1 MNPSFHI
8 VRRGR
13 ACRTHNRR
21 AVNRDSAGRTSID
34 GLARRFR
41 CRSITPVSDRRG
53 RIGIDVGGTFTDAV
67 IVVDGHVRIAK
78 VRSTPERIESGFIDG
93 LRQLLQ
99 RAGAEAGDVGYLAH
113 GSTVATNA
121 IVQRR
126 LARTA
131 LITNQG
137 FRDVLTIGT
146 QMRSRVY
153 DLWTPE
159 PQPIVPRD
167 LCLGVGGRLDAEGR
181 EVEPLDSDSVRAAA
195 AVLRDR
201 GVEAVAVMLLFSF
214 INDDHERQV
223 GEILAEELPGT
234 VVSLSS
240 RVVPEFREYV
250 RASTTALNA
259 SLLPMMGAYL
269 GAVTDRVAG
278 EGVSVPLHM
287 MQTNG
292 GVAPAARARELP
304 IALSAS
310 GPAAG
315 VIGGARLAELVG
327 ESAALTFDMGGTT
340 ADIGLVIDGSPQRRF
355 SGEAAGMP
363 INLPQIDVLCIGSGG
378 GSIARVDRFGS
389 LTVGPASAGA
399 EPGPAAYGLGG
410 LDATVTDAHVVLG
423 NLSAESALA
432 DGVPL
437 DGELAERAVAV
448 AVGAPLGLGVEE
460 AAVAILRIANANMA
474 NALRVMTIARG
485 HDPRR
490 FALVAIGGAGP
501 MHACALADELGIPR
515 VVIPRY
521 PGVAAA
527 LGLLA
532 TDIRHDLRRSWL
544 QPTAAIAPADLDA
557 EFARLES
564 EAADLLDTSSSVTR
578 SFEFSHELDMRYRG
592 QAYNLTVP
600 CAPRPVTADV
610 IAAAEAAF
618 EEEHR
623 RLYDYTPTVTE
634 TDIVTLR
641 LRALAR
647 IPDIDWTVAEDG
659 RRAAVAATRRVYHG
673 GWREW
678 AAAGRDALAQD
689 DTIASETIIEQ
700 EDTTV
705 VIPPGWSGRV
715 GAAGTLVLQRGAE

>member
-1 MNPSFHI
+1 M
-8 VRRGR
+8 
-13 ACRTHNRR
+13 
-21 AVNRDSAGRTSID
+21 
-34 GLARRFR
+34 
-41 CRSITPVSDRRG
+41 SDKRG

-67 IVVDGHVRIAK
+67 IVVDDGHVRIAK
-78 VRSTPERIESGFIDG
+78 VRSTPERIEAGFMDG
-93 LRQLLQ
+93 LRQLLE
-99 RAGAEAGDVGYLAH
+99 RAGAEAADVGYLAH

-131 LITNQG
+131 LITNEG
-137 FRDVLTIGT
+137 FRDVLAIGT
-146 QMRSRVY
+146 QMRAHVY

-159 PQPIVPRD
+159 PEPIVPRD
-167 LCLGVGGRLDAEGR
+167 LCLGVRGRLDAAGE
-181 EVEPLDSDSVRAAA
+181 EVEPLDADSVRAAA
-195 AVLRDR
+195 AALRDR
-201 GVEAVAVMLLFSF
+201 DVEAVAVMLLFSF
-214 INDDHERQV
+214 INDEHERRV
-223 GEILAEELPGT
+223 AEILAEELPGT

-259 SLLPMMGAYL
+259 SLLPLMGAYL
-269 GAVTDRVAG
+269 GAVTDEVAG

-378 GSIARVDRFGS
+378 GSIARVDQFGS

-410 LDATVTDAHVVLG
+410 EDATVTDAHVVLG
-423 NLSAESALA
+423 NLSPESALA

-437 DGELAERAVAV
+437 DRELAERAVAA
-448 AVGAPLGLGVEE
+448 AVGEPLGLVVEE
-460 AAVAILRIANANMA
+460 AAAAILRIANANMA

-544 QPTAAIAPADLDA
+544 QPTAAIVPADLDV
-557 EFARLES
+557 EFARLEA
-564 EAADLLDTSSSVTR
+564 EAADLLKTSASVTR

-600 CAPRPVTADV
+600 FAPRPVTAEA
-610 IAAAEAAF
+610 IAAAEEAF

-659 RRAAVAATRRVYHG
+659 RRPAVAGTRRVYHG
-673 GWREW
+673 GWRRW
-678 AAAGRDALAQD
+678 TAAGREQLAQD
-689 DTIASETIIEQ
+689 DTIAAETIIEQ

-715 GAAGTLVLQRGAE
+715 GAAGTLVLQRGAD

>member
-1 MNPSFHI
+1 
-8 VRRGR
+8 
-13 ACRTHNRR
+13 
-21 AVNRDSAGRTSID
+21 
-34 GLARRFR
+34 
-41 CRSITPVSDRRG
+41 VSDKRG

-67 IVVDGHVRIAK
+67 IVVDDGHVRIAK
-78 VRSTPERIESGFIDG
+78 VRSTPERIEAGFMDG
-93 LRQLLQ
+93 LRQLLE
-99 RAGAEAGDVGYLAH
+99 RAGAEAADVGYLAH

-131 LITNQG
+131 LITNEG
-137 FRDVLTIGT
+137 FRDVLAIGT
-146 QMRSRVY
+146 QMRAHVY

-159 PQPIVPRD
+159 PEPIVPRD
-167 LCLGVGGRLDAEGR
+167 LCLGVRGRLDAAGD
-181 EVEPLDSDSVRAAA
+181 EVEPLDTDGVRAAA
-195 AVLRDR
+195 AALRDR
-201 GVEAVAVMLLFSF
+201 DVEAVAVMLLFSF

-223 GEILAEELPGT
+223 GDILAEELPGT

-250 RASTTALNA
+250 RASTTVLNA
-259 SLLPMMGAYL
+259 SLLPLMGAYM
-269 GAVTDRVAG
+269 GAVTDEVAG

-327 ESAALTFDMGGTT
+327 ESAAVTFDMGGTT

-378 GSIARVDRFGS
+378 GSIARVDQFGS

-410 LDATVTDAHVVLG
+410 EDATVTDAHVVLG

-437 DGELAERAVAV
+437 DRELAERAVAA
-448 AVGAPLGLGVEE
+448 AVGEPLGLGVEE

-474 NALRVMTIARG
+474 NALRVMTVARG

-544 QPTAAIAPADLDA
+544 QPTAAIAPADLDT
-557 EFARLES
+557 EFARLEA
-564 EAADLLDTSSSVTR
+564 EASGLLATSASVTR
-578 SFEFSHELDMRYRG
+578 RFEFSHELDMRYRG

-600 CAPRPVTADV
+600 FAPRPVTAEAIV
-610 IAAAEAAF
+610 AAAEAF

-647 IPDIDWTVAEDG
+647 IPEIDWTVAEDG
-659 RRAAVAATRRVYHG
+659 ERAAVAGTRRVYHG

-678 AAAGRDALAQD
+678 TAAGREALAQD
-689 DTIASETIIEQ
+689 DTIAAETIIEQ

-705 VIPPGWSGRV
+705 VIPPAWSGRV
-715 GAAGTLVLQRGAE
+715 GAAGTLVLQRGAD

>member
-1 MNPSFHI
+1 
-8 VRRGR
+8 
-13 ACRTHNRR
+13 
-21 AVNRDSAGRTSID
+21 
-34 GLARRFR
+34 
-41 CRSITPVSDRRG
+41 VSDKRG

-67 IVVDGHVRIAK
+67 IVVDDGHVRIAK
-78 VRSTPERIESGFIDG
+78 VRSTPERIEAGFMDG
-93 LRQLLQ
+93 LRQLLE
-99 RAGAEAGDVGYLAH
+99 RAGAEAADVGYLAH

-131 LITNQG
+131 LITNEG
-137 FRDVLTIGT
+137 FRDVLAIGT
-146 QMRSRVY
+146 QMRGHVY

-159 PQPIVPRD
+159 PEPIVPRD
-167 LCLGVGGRLDAEGR
+167 LCLGVRGRLDAAGE
-181 EVEPLDSDSVRAAA
+181 EVEPLDADSVRTAAA
-195 AVLRDR
+195 ALRDR
-201 GVEAVAVMLLFSF
+201 DVEAVAVMLLFSF
-214 INDDHERQV
+214 INDEHERRV
-223 GEILAEELPGT
+223 AEILAEELPGT

-259 SLLPMMGAYL
+259 SLLPLMGAYL
-269 GAVTDRVAG
+269 GAVTDEVAG

-378 GSIARVDRFGS
+378 GSIARVDQFGS

-410 LDATVTDAHVVLG
+410 EDATVTDAHVVLG
-423 NLSAESALA
+423 NLSPESALA

-437 DGELAERAVAV
+437 DRELAERAVAA
-448 AVGAPLGLGVEE
+448 AVGEPLGLGVEE
-460 AAVAILRIANANMA
+460 AAAAILRIANANMA

-544 QPTAAIAPADLDA
+544 QPTAAIVPADLDV
-557 EFARLES
+557 EFARLEA
-564 EAADLLDTSSSVTR
+564 EAADLLNTSASVTR

-600 CAPRPVTADV
+600 FAPRPVTAEA
-610 IAAAEAAF
+610 IAAAEEAF

-659 RRAAVAATRRVYHG
+659 RQPAVAGTRRVYHG
-673 GWREW
+673 GWRRW
-678 AAAGRDALAQD
+678 TAAGREQLAQD
-689 DTIASETIIEQ
+689 DTIAAETIIEQ

-715 GAAGTLVLQRGAE
+715 GAAGTLVLQRGAD

>member
-1 MNPSFHI
+1 M
-8 VRRGR
+8 
-13 ACRTHNRR
+13 
-21 AVNRDSAGRTSID
+21 
-34 GLARRFR
+34 
-41 CRSITPVSDRRG
+41 
-53 RIGIDVGGTFTDAV
+53 
-67 IVVDGHVRIAK
+67 
-78 VRSTPERIESGFIDG
+78 DG
-93 LRQLLQ
+93 LRQLLE
-99 RAGAEAGDVGYLAH
+99 RAGAEAADVGYLAH

-131 LITNQG
+131 LITNEG
-137 FRDVLTIGT
+137 FRDVLAIGT
-146 QMRSRVY
+146 QMRAHVY

-159 PQPIVPRD
+159 PEPIVPRD
-167 LCLGVGGRLDAEGR
+167 LCLGVRGRLDAAGE
-181 EVEPLDSDSVRAAA
+181 EVEPLDADSVRAAA
-195 AVLRDR
+195 AALRDR
-201 GVEAVAVMLLFSF
+201 DVEAVAVMLLFSF
-214 INDDHERQV
+214 INDDHERRV
-223 GEILAEELPGT
+223 AEILAEELPGT

-259 SLLPMMGAYL
+259 SLLPLMGAYL
-269 GAVTDRVAG
+269 GAVTDEVAC

-327 ESAALTFDMGGTT
+327 ERAALTFDMGGTT

-378 GSIARVDRFGS
+378 GSIARVDQFGS

-410 LDATVTDAHVVLG
+410 EDATVTDAHVVLG
-423 NLSAESALA
+423 NLSPESALA

-437 DGELAERAVAV
+437 DRELAARAVAA
-448 AVGAPLGLGVEE
+448 AVGEPLGLGVEE
-460 AAVAILRIANANMA
+460 AAAAILRIANANMA

-544 QPTAAIAPADLDA
+544 QPTAAIVPADLDV
-557 EFARLES
+557 EFARLEA
-564 EAADLLDTSSSVTR
+564 EAADLLNTSASVTR

-600 CAPRPVTADV
+600 FAPRPVTAEA
-610 IAAAEAAF
+610 IAAAEEAF

-659 RRAAVAATRRVYHG
+659 RRPAVAGTRLVYHG
-673 GWREW
+673 GWRRW
-678 AAAGRDALAQD
+678 TAAGREQLAQD
-689 DTIASETIIEQ
+689 DTIAAETIIEQ

-715 GAAGTLVLQRGAE
+715 GAAGTLVLQRGAD

>member
-1 MNPSFHI
+1 M
-8 VRRGR
+8 
-13 ACRTHNRR
+13 
-21 AVNRDSAGRTSID
+21 
-34 GLARRFR
+34 
-41 CRSITPVSDRRG
+41 SDKRG

-67 IVVDGHVRIAK
+67 IVVDDGHVRIAK
-78 VRSTPERIESGFIDG
+78 VRSTPERIEAGFMDG
-93 LRQLLQ
+93 LRQLLE
-99 RAGAEAGDVGYLAH
+99 RAGAKAADVGYLAH

-131 LITNQG
+131 LITNEG
-137 FRDVLTIGT
+137 FRDVLAIGT
-146 QMRSRVY
+146 QMRAHVY

-159 PQPIVPRD
+159 PEPIVPRD
-167 LCLGVGGRLDAEGR
+167 LCLGVRGRLDAAGE
-181 EVEPLDSDSVRAAA
+181 EVEPLDADSVRAAA
-195 AVLRDR
+195 AALRDR

-214 INDDHERQV
+214 INDDHERRV
-223 GEILAEELPGT
+223 GEILAEELPGA

-259 SLLPMMGAYL
+259 SLLPLMGAYL
-269 GAVTDRVAG
+269 GAVTDQVAG

-378 GSIARVDRFGS
+378 GSIARVDQFGS

-410 LDATVTDAHVVLG
+410 KDATVTDAHVVLG

-437 DGELAERAVAV
+437 DRELAERAVTA
-448 AVGAPLGLGVEE
+448 AVGEPLGLGVEE

-544 QPTAAIAPADLDA
+544 QPTAAITPADLDL
-557 EFARLES
+557 EFARLEA
-564 EAADLLDTSSSVTR
+564 EAEDLLETSASVTR

-600 CAPRPVTADV
+600 FAPRPVTAEA
-610 IAAAEAAF
+610 IAAAVKAF
-618 EEEHR
+618 EDEHR

-647 IPDIDWTVAEDG
+647 IPDIDWTVAED
-659 RRAAVAATRRVYHG
+659 RRRPAVAGSRRVYHG
-673 GWREW
+673 GWRQW
-678 AAAGRDALAQD
+678 AASGREQLAQD
-689 DTIASETIIEQ
+689 DTIAAETIIEQ

-705 VIPPGWSGRV
+705 VIPLGWSGLV
-715 GAAGTLVLQRGAE
+715 GAAGTLVLQRGAD

>member
-1 MNPSFHI
+1 
-8 VRRGR
+8 
-13 ACRTHNRR
+13 
-21 AVNRDSAGRTSID
+21 
-34 GLARRFR
+34 
-41 CRSITPVSDRRG
+41 
-53 RIGIDVGGTFTDAV
+53 
-67 IVVDGHVRIAK
+67 
-78 VRSTPERIESGFIDG
+78 
-93 LRQLLQ
+93 
-99 RAGAEAGDVGYLAH
+99 
-113 GSTVATNA
+113 
-121 IVQRR
+121 
-126 LARTA
+126 
-131 LITNQG
+131 
-137 FRDVLTIGT
+137 
-146 QMRSRVY
+146 
-153 DLWTPE
+153 
-159 PQPIVPRD
+159 
-167 LCLGVGGRLDAEGR
+167 
-181 EVEPLDSDSVRAAA
+181 
-195 AVLRDR
+195 
-201 GVEAVAVMLLFSF
+201 
-214 INDDHERQV
+214 
-223 GEILAEELPGT
+223 
-234 VVSLSS
+234 
-240 RVVPEFREYV
+240 
-250 RASTTALNA
+250 
-259 SLLPMMGAYL
+259 
-269 GAVTDRVAG
+269 
-278 EGVSVPLHM
+278 
-287 MQTNG
+287 
-292 GVAPAARARELP
+292 
-304 IALSAS
+304 
-310 GPAAG
+310 

-378 GSIARVDRFGS
+378 GSIARVDQFGS

-410 LDATVTDAHVVLG
+410 EDATVTDAHVVLG

-437 DGELAERAVAV
+437 DRELAERAVTA
-448 AVGAPLGLGVEE
+448 AVGEPLGLGVEE

-544 QPTAAIAPADLDA
+544 QPTAAITPADLDL
-557 EFARLES
+557 EFARLEA
-564 EAADLLDTSSSVTR
+564 EAEDLLETSASVTR

-600 CAPRPVTADV
+600 FAPRPVTAEA
-610 IAAAEAAF
+610 IAAAVKAF
-618 EEEHR
+618 EDEHR

-647 IPDIDWTVAEDG
+647 IPTSTG
-659 RRAAVAATRRVYHG
+659 RSPRTAG
-673 GWREW
+673 GPRSP
-678 AAAGRDALAQD
+678 APGASTMAAGASGRPPDASSSPR
-689 DTIASETIIEQ
+689 TIRS
-700 EDTTV
+700 
-705 VIPPGWSGRV
+705 PPNDHRAGGHDRGDPTGWSGLV
-715 GAAGTLVLQRGAE
+715 GAAGTLVLQRRGGLMSPRHDRSDHHGDPGQRVPPHRRGDGGGRVPRLVLADHPRDARLQLRSVHARRAHGRQLRADPGPARPDAVRAGGGSREVGRGRRRATPSSRTTPTWAAPTRPTCRCSRRFTATAASSPGPARSPTTSTSAAGSRAPRAPSAPSCFQEGLIFRP

>member
-1 MNPSFHI
+1 
-8 VRRGR
+8 
-13 ACRTHNRR
+13 
-21 AVNRDSAGRTSID
+21 
-34 GLARRFR
+34 
-41 CRSITPVSDRRG
+41 VSDKRG

-67 IVVDGHVRIAK
+67 IVVDDGHVRIAK
-78 VRSTPERIESGFIDG
+78 VRSTPERIEAGFMDG
-93 LRQLLQ
+93 LRQLLE
-99 RAGAEAGDVGYLAH
+99 RAGAEAADVGYLAH

-131 LITNQG
+131 LITNEG
-137 FRDVLTIGT
+137 FRDVLAIGT
-146 QMRSRVY
+146 QMRARVY

-159 PQPIVPRD
+159 PEPIVPRD
-167 LCLGVGGRLDAEGR
+167 LCLGVRGRLDAAGD
-181 EVEPLDSDSVRAAA
+181 EVQPLDIDSVRAAA
-195 AVLRDR
+195 AALRDR

-214 INDDHERQV
+214 INDDHERRV
-223 GEILAEELPGT
+223 GEILAEELPGI

-259 SLLPMMGAYL
+259 SLLPLMGAYL
-269 GAVTDRVAG
+269 GAVTDQVTGA
-278 EGVSVPLHM
+278 GVSVPLHM

-292 GVAPAARARELP
+292 GVAPAGRARELP

-315 VIGGARLAELVG
+315 VIGGARLAGLVG

-378 GSIARVDRFGS
+378 GSIARVDQFGS

-410 LDATVTDAHVVLG
+410 EQATVTDAHVVLG

-437 DGELAERAVAV
+437 DRELAERAVAA
-448 AVGAPLGLGVEE
+448 AVGEPLSLRVEE

-532 TDIRHDLRRSWL
+532 SDIRHDLRRSWL

-557 EFARLES
+557 EFARLEA
-564 EAADLLDTSSSVTR
+564 EAGDLLETSASVTR
-578 SFEFSHELDMRYRG
+578 SFEFSLELDMRYRG

-600 CAPRPVTADV
+600 FAPRPVTAEA
-610 IAAAEAAF
+610 IAAAEEAF
-618 EEEHR
+618 QDEHR

-659 RRAAVAATRRVYHG
+659 RRATVAGTRRVYHG

-678 AAAGRDALAQD
+678 TAAGREALAQD
-689 DTIASETIIEQ
+689 DTIAAETIIEQ

-715 GAAGTLVLQRGAE
+715 GAAGTLVLGRGTG

>member
-1 MNPSFHI
+1 
-8 VRRGR
+8 
-13 ACRTHNRR
+13 
-21 AVNRDSAGRTSID
+21 
-34 GLARRFR
+34 
-41 CRSITPVSDRRG
+41 VSDKRG

-67 IVVDGHVRIAK
+67 IVVDDGHVRIAK
-78 VRSTPERIESGFIDG
+78 VRSTPERIEAGFMDG
-93 LRQLLQ
+93 LRQLLE
-99 RAGAEAGDVGYLAH
+99 RAGAEAADVGYLAH

-131 LITNQG
+131 LITNEG
-137 FRDVLTIGT
+137 FRDVLAIGT
-146 QMRSRVY
+146 QMRAHVY

-159 PQPIVPRD
+159 PEPIVPRD
-167 LCLGVGGRLDAEGR
+167 LCLGVRGRLDAAGQ
-181 EVEPLDSDSVRAAA
+181 EVEPLDADSVRAAA
-195 AVLRDR
+195 AALRDR
-201 GVEAVAVMLLFSF
+201 DVEAVAVMLLFSF
-214 INDDHERQV
+214 INDDHERRV
-223 GEILAEELPGT
+223 AEILAEELPGT

-259 SLLPMMGAYL
+259 SLLPLMGAYL
-269 GAVTDRVAG
+269 GAVTDEVAG

-378 GSIARVDRFGS
+378 GSIARVDQFGS

-410 LDATVTDAHVVLG
+410 EDATVTDAHVVLG
-423 NLSAESALA
+423 NLSPESALA

-437 DGELAERAVAV
+437 DRELAERAVAA
-448 AVGAPLGLGVEE
+448 AVGEPLGLVVEE
-460 AAVAILRIANANMA
+460 AAAAILRIANANMA

-544 QPTAAIAPADLDA
+544 QPTAAIVSADLDV
-557 EFARLES
+557 EFARLEA
-564 EAADLLDTSSSVTR
+564 EAANLLNTSASVTR

-600 CAPRPVTADV
+600 FAPRPVTAEA
-610 IAAAEAAF
+610 IAAAEEAF

-647 IPDIDWTVAEDG
+647 IPDIDWTVAEEG
-659 RRAAVAATRRVYHG
+659 RRPAVAGTRRVYHG
-673 GWREW
+673 GWRRW
-678 AAAGRDALAQD
+678 TAAGREQLAQD
-689 DTIASETIIEQ
+689 DTIAAETIIEQ

-715 GAAGTLVLQRGAE
+715 GAAGTLVLQRGAD

>member
-1 MNPSFHI
+1 M
-8 VRRGR
+8 
-13 ACRTHNRR
+13 
-21 AVNRDSAGRTSID
+21 
-34 GLARRFR
+34 
-41 CRSITPVSDRRG
+41 SDKRG

-67 IVVDGHVRIAK
+67 IVVDDGHVRIAK
-78 VRSTPERIESGFIDG
+78 VRSTPERIEAGFMDG
-93 LRQLLQ
+93 LRQLLE
-99 RAGAEAGDVGYLAH
+99 RAGAEAADVGYLAH

-131 LITNQG
+131 LITNEG
-137 FRDVLTIGT
+137 FRDVLAIGT
-146 QMRSRVY
+146 QMRGHVY

-159 PQPIVPRD
+159 PEPIVPRD
-167 LCLGVGGRLDAEGR
+167 LCLGVRGRLDAAGE
-181 EVEPLDSDSVRAAA
+181 EVEPLDADSVRAAA
-195 AVLRDR
+195 AALRDR
-201 GVEAVAVMLLFSF
+201 DVEAVAVMLLFSF
-214 INDDHERQV
+214 INDEHERRV
-223 GEILAEELPGT
+223 AEILAEELPGT

-259 SLLPMMGAYL
+259 SLLPLMGAYL
-269 GAVTDRVAG
+269 GAVTDEVAG

-378 GSIARVDRFGS
+378 GSIARVDQFGS

-410 LDATVTDAHVVLG
+410 EDATVTDAHVVLG
-423 NLSAESALA
+423 NLSPESALA

-437 DGELAERAVAV
+437 DRELAERAVAA
-448 AVGAPLGLGVEE
+448 AVGEPLGLGVEE
-460 AAVAILRIANANMA
+460 AAAAILRIANANMA

-544 QPTAAIAPADLDA
+544 QPTAAIVPADLDV
-557 EFARLES
+557 EFARLEA
-564 EAADLLDTSSSVTR
+564 EAADLLNTSASVTR

-600 CAPRPVTADV
+600 FAPRPVTAEA
-610 IAAAEAAF
+610 IAAAEEAF

-659 RRAAVAATRRVYHG
+659 RRPAVAGTRRVYHG
-673 GWREW
+673 GWRRW
-678 AAAGRDALAQD
+678 TAAGREQLAQD
-689 DTIASETIIEQ
+689 DTIAAETIIEQ

-715 GAAGTLVLQRGAE
+715 GAAGTLVLQRGAD

>member
-1 MNPSFHI
+1 M
-8 VRRGR
+8 
-13 ACRTHNRR
+13 
-21 AVNRDSAGRTSID
+21 
-34 GLARRFR
+34 
-41 CRSITPVSDRRG
+41 SDKRG

-67 IVVDGHVRIAK
+67 IVVDDGHVRIAK
-78 VRSTPERIESGFIDG
+78 VRSTPERIEAGFMDG
-93 LRQLLQ
+93 LRQLLE
-99 RAGAEAGDVGYLAH
+99 RAGAEAADVGYLAH

-131 LITNQG
+131 LITNEG
-137 FRDVLTIGT
+137 FRDVLAIGT
-146 QMRSRVY
+146 QMRGHVY

-159 PQPIVPRD
+159 PEPIVPRD
-167 LCLGVGGRLDAEGR
+167 LCLGVRGRLDAAGE
-181 EVEPLDSDSVRAAA
+181 EVEPLDADSVRTAAA
-195 AVLRDR
+195 ALRDR
-201 GVEAVAVMLLFSF
+201 DVEAVAVMLLFSF
-214 INDDHERQV
+214 INDEHERRV
-223 GEILAEELPGT
+223 AEILAEELPGT

-259 SLLPMMGAYL
+259 SLLPLMGAYL
-269 GAVTDRVAG
+269 GAVTDEVAG

-378 GSIARVDRFGS
+378 GSIARVDQFGS

-410 LDATVTDAHVVLG
+410 EDATVTDAHVVLG
-423 NLSAESALA
+423 NLSPESALA

-437 DGELAERAVAV
+437 DRELAERAVAA
-448 AVGAPLGLGVEE
+448 AVGEPLGLGVEE
-460 AAVAILRIANANMA
+460 AAAAILRIANANMA

-544 QPTAAIAPADLDA
+544 QPTAAIVPADLDV
-557 EFARLES
+557 EFARLEA
-564 EAADLLDTSSSVTR
+564 EAADLLNTSASVTR

-600 CAPRPVTADV
+600 FAPRPVTAEA
-610 IAAAEAAF
+610 IAAAEEAF

-659 RRAAVAATRRVYHG
+659 RRPAVAGTRRVYHG
-673 GWREW
+673 GWRRW
-678 AAAGRDALAQD
+678 TAAGREQLAQD
-689 DTIASETIIEQ
+689 DTIAAETIIEQ

-715 GAAGTLVLQRGAE
+715 GAAGTLVLQRGAD

>member
-1 MNPSFHI
+1 
-8 VRRGR
+8 
-13 ACRTHNRR
+13 
-21 AVNRDSAGRTSID
+21 
-34 GLARRFR
+34 
-41 CRSITPVSDRRG
+41 
-53 RIGIDVGGTFTDAV
+53 
-67 IVVDGHVRIAK
+67 VVDDGHVRIAK
-78 VRSTPERIESGFIDG
+78 VRSTPERIEAGFMDG
-93 LRQLLQ
+93 LRQLLE
-99 RAGAEAGDVGYLAH
+99 RAGAEAADVGYLAH

-131 LITNQG
+131 LITNEG
-137 FRDVLTIGT
+137 FRDVLAIGT
-146 QMRSRVY
+146 QMRAHVY

-159 PQPIVPRD
+159 PEPIVPRD
-167 LCLGVGGRLDAEGR
+167 LCLGVRGRLDAAGE
-181 EVEPLDSDSVRAAA
+181 EVEPLDADSVRAAA
-195 AVLRDR
+195 AALRDR
-201 GVEAVAVMLLFSF
+201 DVEAVAVMLLFSF
-214 INDDHERQV
+214 INDDHERRV
-223 GEILAEELPGT
+223 AEILAEELPGT

-259 SLLPMMGAYL
+259 SLLPLMGSYL
-269 GAVTDRVAG
+269 GAVTDEVAG

-378 GSIARVDRFGS
+378 GSIARVDQFGS

-410 LDATVTDAHVVLG
+410 EDATVTDAHVVLG
-423 NLSAESALA
+423 NLSPESALA

-437 DGELAERAVAV
+437 DRELAERAVAA
-448 AVGAPLGLGVEE
+448 AVGEPLGLGVEE
-460 AAVAILRIANANMA
+460 AAAAILRIANANMA

-544 QPTAAIAPADLDA
+544 QPTAAIVPADLDV
-557 EFARLES
+557 EFARLEA
-564 EAADLLDTSSSVTR
+564 EAADLLNTSASVTR

-600 CAPRPVTADV
+600 FAPRPVTAEA
-610 IAAAEAAF
+610 IAAAEEAF

-659 RRAAVAATRRVYHG
+659 RRPAVAGTRRVYHG
-673 GWREW
+673 GWRRW
-678 AAAGRDALAQD
+678 TAAGREQLAQD
-689 DTIASETIIEQ
+689 DTIAAETIIEQ

-715 GAAGTLVLQRGAE
+715 GAAGTLVLQRGAD

>member
-1 MNPSFHI
+1 M
-8 VRRGR
+8 
-13 ACRTHNRR
+13 
-21 AVNRDSAGRTSID
+21 
-34 GLARRFR
+34 
-41 CRSITPVSDRRG
+41 
-53 RIGIDVGGTFTDAV
+53 
-67 IVVDGHVRIAK
+67 
-78 VRSTPERIESGFIDG
+78 DG
-93 LRQLLQ
+93 LRQLLE
-99 RAGAEAGDVGYLAH
+99 RAGAEAADVGYLAH

-131 LITNQG
+131 LITNEG
-137 FRDVLTIGT
+137 FRDVLAIGT
-146 QMRSRVY
+146 QMRAHVY

-159 PQPIVPRD
+159 PEPIVPRD
-167 LCLGVGGRLDAEGR
+167 LCLGVRGRLDAAGD
-181 EVEPLDSDSVRAAA
+181 EVEPLDTDGVRAAA
-195 AVLRDR
+195 AALRDR
-201 GVEAVAVMLLFSF
+201 DVEAVAVMLLFSF

-223 GEILAEELPGT
+223 GDILAEELPGT

-250 RASTTALNA
+250 RASTTVLNA
-259 SLLPMMGAYL
+259 SLLPLMGAYM
-269 GAVTDRVAG
+269 GAVTDEVAG

-327 ESAALTFDMGGTT
+327 ESAAVTFDMGGTT

-378 GSIARVDRFGS
+378 GSIARVDQFGS

-410 LDATVTDAHVVLG
+410 EDATVTDAHVVLG

-437 DGELAERAVAV
+437 DRELAERAVAA
-448 AVGAPLGLGVEE
+448 AVGEPLGLGVEE

-474 NALRVMTIARG
+474 NALRVMTVARG

-544 QPTAAIAPADLDA
+544 QPTAAIAPADLDT
-557 EFARLES
+557 EFARLEA
-564 EAADLLDTSSSVTR
+564 EASGLLATSASVTR
-578 SFEFSHELDMRYRG
+578 RFEFSHELDMRYRG

-600 CAPRPVTADV
+600 FAPRPVTAEA
-610 IAAAEAAF
+610 IAAAAEAF

-647 IPDIDWTVAEDG
+647 IPEIDWTVAEDG
-659 RRAAVAATRRVYHG
+659 ERAAVAGTRRVYHG

-678 AAAGRDALAQD
+678 TAAGREALAQD
-689 DTIASETIIEQ
+689 DTIAAETIIEQ

-705 VIPPGWSGRV
+705 VIPPAWSGRV
-715 GAAGTLVLQRGAE
+715 GAAGTLVLQRGAD

>member
-1 MNPSFHI
+1 M
-8 VRRGR
+8 
-13 ACRTHNRR
+13 
-21 AVNRDSAGRTSID
+21 
-34 GLARRFR
+34 
-41 CRSITPVSDRRG
+41 SDKRG

-67 IVVDGHVRIAK
+67 IVVDDGHVRIAK
-78 VRSTPERIESGFIDG
+78 VRSTPERIEAGFMDG
-93 LRQLLQ
+93 LRQLLE
-99 RAGAEAGDVGYLAH
+99 RAGAEAADVGYLAH

-131 LITNQG
+131 LITNEG
-137 FRDVLTIGT
+137 FRDVLAIGT
-146 QMRSRVY
+146 QMRGHVY

-159 PQPIVPRD
+159 PEPIVPRD
-167 LCLGVGGRLDAEGR
+167 LCLGVRGRLDAAGE
-181 EVEPLDSDSVRAAA
+181 EVEPLDADSVRTAAA
-195 AVLRDR
+195 ALRDR
-201 GVEAVAVMLLFSF
+201 DVEAVAVMLLFSF
-214 INDDHERQV
+214 INDEHERRV
-223 GEILAEELPGT
+223 AEILAEELPGT

-259 SLLPMMGAYL
+259 SLLPLMGAYL
-269 GAVTDRVAG
+269 GAVTDEVAG

-378 GSIARVDRFGS
+378 GSIARVDQFGS

-410 LDATVTDAHVVLG
+410 EDATVTDAHVVLG
-423 NLSAESALA
+423 NLSPESALA

-437 DGELAERAVAV
+437 DRELAERAVAA
-448 AVGAPLGLGVEE
+448 AVGEPLGLGVEE
-460 AAVAILRIANANMA
+460 AAAAILRIANANMA

-544 QPTAAIAPADLDA
+544 QPTAAIVPADLDV
-557 EFARLES
+557 EFARLEA
-564 EAADLLDTSSSVTR
+564 EAADLLNTSGSVTR

-600 CAPRPVTADV
+600 FAPRPVTAEA
-610 IAAAEAAF
+610 IAAAEEAF

-659 RRAAVAATRRVYHG
+659 RRPAVAGTRRVYHG
-673 GWREW
+673 GWRRW
-678 AAAGRDALAQD
+678 TAAGREQLAQD
-689 DTIASETIIEQ
+689 DTIAAETIIEQ

-715 GAAGTLVLQRGAE
+715 GAAGTLVLQRGAD

>member
-1 MNPSFHI
+1 M
-8 VRRGR
+8 
-13 ACRTHNRR
+13 
-21 AVNRDSAGRTSID
+21 
-34 GLARRFR
+34 
-41 CRSITPVSDRRG
+41 SDKRG

-67 IVVDGHVRIAK
+67 IVVDDGHVRIAK
-78 VRSTPERIESGFIDG
+78 VRSTPERIEAGFMDG
-93 LRQLLQ
+93 LRQLLE
-99 RAGAEAGDVGYLAH
+99 RAGAEAADVGYLAH

-131 LITNQG
+131 LITNEG
-137 FRDVLTIGT
+137 FRDVLAIGT
-146 QMRSRVY
+146 QMRAHVY

-159 PQPIVPRD
+159 PEPIVPRD
-167 LCLGVGGRLDAEGR
+167 LCLGVRGRLDAAGE
-181 EVEPLDSDSVRAAA
+181 EVEPLDADSVRTAAA
-195 AVLRDR
+195 ALRDR
-201 GVEAVAVMLLFSF
+201 DVEAVAVMLLFSF
-214 INDDHERQV
+214 INDEHERRV
-223 GEILAEELPGT
+223 AEILAEELPGT

-259 SLLPMMGAYL
+259 SLLPLMGAYL
-269 GAVTDRVAG
+269 GAVTDEVAG

-378 GSIARVDRFGS
+378 GSIARVDQFGS

-410 LDATVTDAHVVLG
+410 EDATVTDAHVVLG
-423 NLSAESALA
+423 NLSPESALA

-437 DGELAERAVAV
+437 DRELAERAVAA
-448 AVGAPLGLGVEE
+448 AVGEPLGLGVEE
-460 AAVAILRIANANMA
+460 AAAAILRIANANMA

-544 QPTAAIAPADLDA
+544 QPTAAIVPADLDV
-557 EFARLES
+557 EFARLEA
-564 EAADLLDTSSSVTR
+564 EAADLLNTSASVTR

-600 CAPRPVTADV
+600 FAPRPVTAEA
-610 IAAAEAAF
+610 IAAAEEAF

-623 RLYDYTPTVTE
+623 RLYDYTPSVTE

-659 RRAAVAATRRVYHG
+659 RQPAVAGTRRVYHG
-673 GWREW
+673 GWRRW
-678 AAAGRDALAQD
+678 TAAGREQLAQD
-689 DTIASETIIEQ
+689 DTIAAETIIEQ

-715 GAAGTLVLQRGAE
+715 GAAGTLVLQRGAD

>member
-1 MNPSFHI
+1 M
-8 VRRGR
+8 
-13 ACRTHNRR
+13 
-21 AVNRDSAGRTSID
+21 
-34 GLARRFR
+34 
-41 CRSITPVSDRRG
+41 SDKRG

-67 IVVDGHVRIAK
+67 IVVDDGHVRIAK
-78 VRSTPERIESGFIDG
+78 VRSTPERIEAGFMDG
-93 LRQLLQ
+93 LRQLLE
-99 RAGAEAGDVGYLAH
+99 RAGAEAADVGYLAH

-131 LITNQG
+131 LITNEG
-137 FRDVLTIGT
+137 FRDVLAIGT
-146 QMRSRVY
+146 QMRAHVY

-159 PQPIVPRD
+159 PEPIVPRD
-167 LCLGVGGRLDAEGR
+167 LCLGVRGRLDAAGD
-181 EVEPLDSDSVRAAA
+181 EVEPLDTDGVRAAA
-195 AVLRDR
+195 AALRDR
-201 GVEAVAVMLLFSF
+201 DVEAVAVMLLFSF

-223 GEILAEELPGT
+223 GDILAEELPGT

-250 RASTTALNA
+250 RASTTVLNA
-259 SLLPMMGAYL
+259 SLLPLMGAYM
-269 GAVTDRVAG
+269 GAVTDEVAG

-378 GSIARVDRFGS
+378 GSIARVDQFGS

-410 LDATVTDAHVVLG
+410 EDATVTDAHVVLG

-437 DGELAERAVAV
+437 DRELAERAVAA
-448 AVGAPLGLGVEE
+448 AVGEPLGLGVEE

-474 NALRVMTIARG
+474 NALRVMTVARG

-557 EFARLES
+557 EFARLET
-564 EAADLLDTSSSVTR
+564 EASGLLATSASVT
-578 SFEFSHELDMRYRG
+578 SNFEFYHELDMRYRG

-600 CAPRPVTADV
+600 FAPRPVTAETV
-610 IAAAEAAF
+610 AAAEAAF

-647 IPDIDWTVAEDG
+647 ISDIDWTVAEDG
-659 RRAAVAATRRVYHG
+659 RRVAVAGTRRVYHG

-678 AAAGRDALAQD
+678 TAAGREALAQG
-689 DTIASETIIEQ
+689 DTIAAETIIEQ

-705 VIPPGWSGRV
+705 VIPPGWSGSV
-715 GAAGTLVLQRGAE
+715 GTAGTLVLQRGAD